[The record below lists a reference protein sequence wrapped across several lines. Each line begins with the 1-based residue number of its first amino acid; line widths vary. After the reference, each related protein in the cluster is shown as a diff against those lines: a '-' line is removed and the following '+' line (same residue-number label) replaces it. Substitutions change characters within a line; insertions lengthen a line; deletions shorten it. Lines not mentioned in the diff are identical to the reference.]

1 LTRARVV
8 AGDPALACRVE
19 AAVRRALL
27 TPRDPGVLAGEV
39 SAMRARIFREHGTDN
54 LWNIKHVRGGL
65 VELEFLAQFLQ
76 LRFAPAHPDLLTTGT
91 VDTFLRA
98 AREGL
103 LTSDDGAALVEAGRL
118 YHRLQAV
125 LRLSVREGSFEPG
138 RAPAG
143 LREAMVRAA
152 YRVADLPPAPQQ
164 DFAELERMLVETQAR
179 VSRIFEALCPP
190 AVDAGGE
197 TSRRDPA
204 RAARRG

>member
-1 LTRARVV
+1 
-8 AGDPALACRVE
+8 
-19 AAVRRALL
+19 
-27 TPRDPGVLAGEV
+27 
-39 SAMRARIFREHGTDN
+39 
-54 LWNIKHVRGGL
+54 
-65 VELEFLAQFLQ
+65 
-76 LRFAPAHPDLLTTGT
+76 LLTTGT
-91 VDTFLRA
+91 VDTVLRA

-103 LTSDDGAALVEAGRL
+103 LTSDDGAAWVEAGRL

-125 LRLSVREGSFEPG
+125 LRLSVREGSFDPG

-143 LREAMVRAA
+143 LRQALVRAT
-152 YRVADLPPAPQQ
+152 YRDADRPPAPQQ

-179 VSRIFEALCPP
+179 VSRIFEALCPS